1 MEKAR
6 VHFVFFCCS
15 LHQPAEHRGELLS
28 DTLRAAVSP
37 VPFDTKASSNGNL
50 LLRVS
55 RNLMR
60 KLWDL
65 IDGRR

>member
-1 MEKAR
+1 MKKNR
-6 VHFVFFCCS
+6 VHLVFSVVASANLQNTEESFY
-15 LHQPAEHRGELLS
+15 LTPR
-28 DTLRAAVSP
+28 TAVSP
-37 VPFDTKASSNGNL
+37 DPFDTKASSNGKL
-50 LLRVS
+50 LLKVS